1 MSDANEN
8 QNRRNDDRSNRRRD
22 DRRREDNPRNS
33 GDDGLR
39 ESRVIDINRVAK
51 VVKSGRRFSI
61 TAHLEIGAG
70 A

>member
-1 MSDANEN
+1 MTDANEN
-8 QNRRNDDRSNRRRD
+8 QNRRNDDRGNRRRD

-51 VVKSGRRFSI
+51 VV
-61 TAHLEIGAG
+61 
-70 A
+70 